1 MSLYTCVTMQAGV
14 DDYVRKAFWLA
25 QVGML
30 TNSNSSSSKSSSNSS
45 SRNVS
50 RNNSNS
56 CSNSNH
62 STTATAAA
70 ITSTSAVPQTV
81 NGVLSVLPNAPPR
94 GRDRL
99 HTSIHCS
106 ADEYTMITV
115 SGSGTVHD
123 GSCTTAAAAAG
134 YGNSYGANNSSSSYS
149 NSFVNSTN
157 NGNLAPLVCPNSPSP
172 VPPGVSPIAVRL
184 FQTR

>member
-1 MSLYTCVTMQAGV
+1 V

-30 TNSNSSSSKSSSNSS
+30 TNSNSCSGKSSSNSS

-62 STTATAAA
+62 STTATAAD
-70 ITSTSAVPQTV
+70 TSTSSVQQTV
-81 NGVLSVLPNAPPR
+81 NGVLSVLPSAPPR

-99 HTSIHCS
+99 HNSIHCT

>member
-1 MSLYTCVTMQAGV
+1 V

-30 TNSNSSSSKSSSNSS
+30 TNSNSCSGKSSSNSS
-45 SRNVS
+45 SRYNS
-50 RNNSNS
+50 RNNSSS

-62 STTATAAA
+62 STTATAAD
-70 ITSTSAVPQTV
+70 TSTSSVQQTV
-81 NGVLSVLPNAPPR
+81 NGVLSVLPSAPPR

-99 HTSIHCS
+99 HNSIHCT

-123 GSCTTAAAAAG
+123 GSCATAAGTTTG
-134 YGNSYGANNSSSSYS
+134 YGNSYGANNSSSSSYS
-149 NSFVNSTN
+149 NSVTN
-157 NGNLAPLVCPNSPSP
+157 CNLAPLMCPPSP
-172 VPPGVSPIAVRL
+172 TPAGLSPITVIL
-184 FQTR
+184 FDWSH